1 MKALRCHIGVHSWTV
16 REVRPATWTINRSTT
31 DTDVHY
37 RRCGRCGQW
46 QREVFR
52 SGRFAD
58 VDQPYDSEP
67 DLGSPYFD

>member
-1 MKALRCHIGVHSWTV
+1 MDSSVVMVSSTG
-16 REVRPATWTINRSTT
+16 STT